1 MAVHN
6 QNASRHYKP
15 SDIAPD
21 FIQEIEDELHRRL
34 GKRVTLALGDGIV
47 AVRAE
52 DGLPSRN
59 PVVVMDSSLLLS
71 RTRPEEWA
79 DLLEERLKDGHPGR
93 LSARVEDVEL
103 LFAEILKSPSPEMT
117 GAIVLDHAGE
127 YDDEFFEALG
137 EVMARD
143 KAGRRFDRAR
153 KLEKLDEY
161 LREVRRR
168 VDKGE
173 TAQMRT
179 ELARGAAQEA
189 PADR

>member
-1 MAVHN
+1 
-6 QNASRHYKP
+6 
-15 SDIAPD
+15 
-21 FIQEIEDELHRRL
+21 
-34 GKRVTLALGDGIV
+34 
-47 AVRAE
+47 
-52 DGLPSRN
+52 
-59 PVVVMDSSLLLS
+59 
-71 RTRPEEWA
+71 
-79 DLLEERLKDGHPGR
+79 
-93 LSARVEDVEL
+93 
-103 LFAEILKSPSPEMT
+103 
-117 GAIVLDHAGE
+117 
-127 YDDEFFEALG
+127 
-137 EVMARD
+137 MARD